1 MRNSHLAIILAALP
15 ILILSAC
22 EKSQETTAPQPEP
35 VASSAPPPPPPPPQ
49 PQPLSLFMVPLNP
62 AAFSMQAIQANK
74 KNIETQPDDVEA
86 LVGLGDANIMISRY
100 DVARGYYERALKVD
114 GGHINANISLA
125 NCYVFLQKPDEAI
138 TQLENL
144 LAVIQD
150 NPEALFNKGVILLK
164 SKQNPGG
171 AKEAWQKLIDKH
183 PEHPLAQRV
192 QLEMG
197 RL

>member
-1 MRNSHLAIILAALP
+1 MKNLHQVIILAALP

-22 EKSQETTAPQPEP
+22 EKSQETATSQSEP
-35 VASSAPPPPPPPPQ
+35 VASSAPPPPPPPQ
-49 PQPLSLFMVPLNP
+49 PQALSLYMVPLNP
-62 AAFSMQAIQANK
+62 AKFSMQAIQANK
-74 KNIETQPDDVEA
+74 KKIEAQADDVEA
-86 LVGLGDANIMISRY
+86 LVGLGDANLMISRF
-100 DVARGYYERALKVD
+100 DVARGYYESALKAD

-125 NCYVFLQKPDEAI
+125 NCYVFLEKPNEAI

-144 LAVIQD
+144 LAANPD
-150 NPEALFNKGVILLK
+150 HPEALFNKGLILLK
-164 SKQNPGG
+164 SKQTPGG
-171 AKEAWQKLIDKH
+171 AKEAWQKLINKH